1 MLTVLVVIS
10 GGGVDDDGLDRLD
23 VMVLMMVQWT
33 VWLYYGRGRRFNG
46 VSLGTDH

>member
-1 MLTVLVVIS
+1 MVVMVLTVMVVIS

-33 VWLYYGRGRRFNG
+33 GRKNLAVLRGRAVF
-46 VSLGTDH
+46 